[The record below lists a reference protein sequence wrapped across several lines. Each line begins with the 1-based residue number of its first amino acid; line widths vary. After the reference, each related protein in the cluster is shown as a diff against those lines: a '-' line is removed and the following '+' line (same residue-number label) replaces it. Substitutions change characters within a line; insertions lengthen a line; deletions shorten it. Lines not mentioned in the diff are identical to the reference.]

1 MASML
6 SVFSLL
12 VAEAVACQRDFLT
25 PRSVGPHRHSKLAA
39 RQEAAFPPVLSETES
54 ILVNSFDNTTID
66 SWSYYYTHG
75 LHVAGTNES
84 VAQWTA
90 DKWSSFGIPSSLAE
104 YWTFLNYPV
113 SQAVSVN
120 FPNGSSY
127 SATLIE
133 EVLAED
139 ETTSYPNSVPAFHG
153 LSWSGNAS
161 AEYVYVGRGQQVD
174 FERLKALGVPLEG
187 KIALAKYGG
196 PFRGLKVKNAQE
208 NGMIGAVIFTDP
220 GDDGNITEAN
230 GYAAYPDGPARNPTS
245 IQRGSVQFLSQFPGD
260 PTTPGYPSKEDSPRA
275 DTISVTP
282 RIPSIPISW
291 KDAVPFL
298 AALDGHG
305 TSGEEVNRTGWV
317 GGLNVTYST
326 GPAPGTTIDL
336 SNLMREEITPIWD
349 AIGIINGT
357 SPDETLI
364 IGNHRDAWIVGGA
377 ADPNSGSAVL
387 IELSKAFGKLLA
399 NGWKPRRTIVLASW
413 DAEEYGLYGSTE
425 WVEEYIPWLASTS
438 VAYLNIDVGAS
449 GPRPDFSATP
459 DLHTIATDVMKK
471 VLWPYAGTG
480 DLNETLYDTWL
491 AGLTEGEFGVLGSG
505 SDYTSFLH
513 NGISSIDLGAGNGPD
528 DAVYHYHSNYD
539 TYHWMTT
546 YGDPGFAVHK
556 AIGQF
561 LTLLAYHIADD
572 AVIPF
577 DLPNYTTQLRLYLDD
592 LNATVADAD
601 ATDAVDLAPLAAAI
615 DTFGGAADAVAQA
628 AAQAAVTGDEQL
640 AARVNERYRDFQRGF
655 ASQGGL
661 PDRAYF
667 RHVVF
672 APGIDTGYAPVTY
685 PGVTEAVEAG
695 NLTLAGDE
703 VRRAAKA
710 IERAAEILAL

>member
-1 MASML
+1 ML
-6 SVFSLL
+6 VVFSLL
-12 VAEAVACQRDFLT
+12 IADAAACQKDLLR
-25 PRSVGPHRHSKLAA
+25 PRGTGRPRLIT
-39 RQEAAFPPVLSETES
+39 RQETAFPPVLSDIES

-66 SWSYYYTHG
+66 EWSYYYTHG
-75 LHVAGTNES
+75 LHIAGTNES
-84 VAQWTA
+84 QAQWTA
-90 DKWSSFGIPSSLAE
+90 DKWSSFGVPSSLAE
-104 YWTFLNYPV
+104 YWAFLNYPV
-113 SQAVSVN
+113 SQSVSVVH
-120 FPNGSSY
+120 PNGSSY
-127 SATLIE
+127 AATLIE

-174 FERLKALGVPLEG
+174 FDRLIALGVPLEG

-245 IQRGSVQFLSQFPGD
+245 IQRGSVQFLSQYPGD
-260 PTTPGYPSKEDSPRA
+260 PTTPGYPSKQDSPRA

-282 RIPSIPISW
+282 RIPSVPISW

-298 AALDGHG
+298 AALDGYG
-305 TSGEEVNRTGWV
+305 TPGEEVNRTNWV
-317 GGLNVTYST
+317 GALNVTYST
-326 GPAPGTTIDL
+326 GPAPGTTIAL
-336 SNLMREEITPIWD
+336 SNLMEEKITPIWN

-357 SPDETLI
+357 NADETVI

-377 ADPNSGSAVL
+377 ADPNSGSAVVV
-387 IELSKAFGKLLA
+387 ELSKALGKLLA
-399 NGWKPRRTIVLASW
+399 TGWKPKRNIVLASW

-425 WVEEYIPWLASTS
+425 WVEEYIPWLADTS

-459 DLHTIATDVMKK
+459 ELHTIVTELMKK

-480 DLNETLYDTWL
+480 ELNQTLYDTWYEE
-491 AGLTEGEFGVLGSG
+491 TEGEFGVLGSG

-513 NGISSIDLGAGNGPD
+513 NGIGSIDMGAGGGANDPI
-528 DAVYHYHSNYD
+528 YHYHSNYD
-539 TYHWMTT
+539 TYHWMAT
-546 YGDPGFAVHK
+546 YGDPGFLVHK

-561 LTLLAYHIADD
+561 LSLLAYHLADD
-572 AVIPF
+572 PIIPF
-577 DLPNYTTQLRLYLDD
+577 DIPNYTTQLRLYFDD
-592 LNATVADAD
+592 LNATVVEAG
-601 ATDAVDLAPLAAAI
+601 ATLDLGPLSAAI
-615 DTFGGAADAVAQA
+615 DTFEEAANAIASVAAEA
-628 AAQAAVTGDEQL
+628 ALTGDEVL
-640 AARVNERYRDFQRGF
+640 ISRVNAKYRDFQRGF
-655 ASQGGL
+655 TSQGGL
-661 PDRAYF
+661 PDRQFF

-685 PGVTEAVEAG
+685 PGVTEAVDAG
-695 NLTLAGDE
+695 NLTLAASE
-703 VRRAAKA
+703 VLRAAA
-710 IERAAEILAL
+710 GIERAAAILVP